1 MGPTGA
7 RRMVWTASD
16 AGAGLWRR
24 LPVGMG
30 WPGTAAPITAVRCV
44 WGIELTRPAMAG
56 IQAGVERYPALIRWT
71 LYTVHWAK
79 LYAMHGTVPYG
90 LTPIGRSYK

>member
-1 MGPTGA
+1 MCHRALGDIT
-7 RRMVWTASD
+7 
-16 AGAGLWRR
+16 
-24 LPVGMG
+24 LP
-30 WPGTAAPITAVRCV
+30 PICPREWCV

-71 LYTVHWAK
+71 LYEYTVHWAK

>member
-1 MGPTGA
+1 MEATSGGDGVA
-7 RRMVWTASD
+7 RHS
-16 AGAGLWRR
+16 G
-24 LPVGMG
+24 
-30 WPGTAAPITAVRCV
+30 PITAVRCV

-71 LYTVHWAK
+71 LYTVHWANLAK

>member
-1 MGPTGA
+1 MATPPRG
-7 RRMVWTASD
+7 
-16 AGAGLWRR
+16 
-24 LPVGMG
+24 
-30 WPGTAAPITAVRCV
+30 
-44 WGIELTRPAMAG
+44 RPRQGCRWDREQGKWAIVDMTPMAG

-71 LYTVHWAK
+71 LYTVHWANLAK